1 MQDLFNPVPLVLFQL
16 LVSKETS
23 QKRPA
28 LESFA
33 VQTFPGGRGQSLWL
47 RAPSVGLLS
56 QWWLQ
61 AKPQPVTP
69 TLNKLRH
76 KVNSLWGGEEL
87 PAVAVA
93 AQGTELAEEA
103 AEKTSF
109 SLLILEKHLQQ
120 DLNRAKS
127 MPGRVAP
134 VVLQCSEQL
143 FA

>member
-1 MQDLFNPVPLVLFQL
+1 MLFQL
-16 LVSKETS
+16 LVSKKTS

-47 RAPSVGLLS
+47 QAPSVGLLS

-69 TLNKLRH
+69 TLNELRH

-103 AEKTSF
+103 AEKNVIFPLDLRKTSSAGF
-109 SLLILEKHLQQ
+109 EPCKVH
-120 DLNRAKS
+120 AW
-127 MPGRVAP
+127 MGRSCGFA
-134 VVLQCSEQL
+134 VL
-143 FA
+143 

>member
-1 MQDLFNPVPLVLFQL
+1 M
-16 LVSKETS
+16 
-23 QKRPA
+23 
-28 LESFA
+28 
-33 VQTFPGGRGQSLWL
+33 
-47 RAPSVGLLS
+47 
-56 QWWLQ
+56 
-61 AKPQPVTP
+61 
-69 TLNKLRH
+69 
-76 KVNSLWGGEEL
+76 NSLWGGEEL

-103 AEKTSF
+103 AEKTSS